1 MSPPPEKKK
10 FAKNVSDSR
19 TYFSSAQS
27 SGSAEVRVNVA
38 VMWQICAI
46 CAVLGGDLRIIRLCS
61 DCSLTP
67 SSPFHLILLPT
78 RPVRLWHLAGLATVK
93 LPRPLRFS
101 DLWNQ
106 NDPLGEKNP
115 QTLQKNSLTAQR
127 SQINRGHRGRFKR
140 KGAQIKWHY
149 ICYVI

>member
-67 SSPFHLILLPT
+67 LLALPPHPPPHTPSSPVAFSGAGYCKVATSVTFLRLMKPE
-78 RPVRLWHLAGLATVK
+78 RPARK
-93 LPRPLRFS
+93 
-101 DLWNQ
+101 
-106 NDPLGEKNP
+106 KP
-115 QTLQKNSLTAQR
+115 QTLQKNPKLLNCATVCKSIAATVGDL
-127 SQINRGHRGRFKR
+127 SEKVR
-140 KGAQIKWHY
+140 KSNGITF
-149 ICYVI
+149 VM